1 MPMSKTR
8 QGTASLSAPT
18 KELQRLVLAG
28 TRSTP
33 MFRHGGN
40 PAVRWQVDNF
50 AVQMDPAGNV
60 KPDKAQ
66 AADKIDAVAAGDQ
79 RPGAHDAHR
88 GAWRFRLRGERAD
101 HPVSRSRLIRRALR
115 DRFVVTMT
123 DGETFEGILRDADDR
138 HLVLVDAAPVD
149 GESERR
155 PIDGELFL
163 QIANVRYMQR
173 PKTGA

>member
-1 MPMSKTR
+1 
-8 QGTASLSAPT
+8 
-18 KELQRLVLAG
+18 
-28 TRSTP
+28 
-33 MFRHGGN
+33 
-40 PAVRWQVDNF
+40 
-50 AVQMDPAGNV
+50 
-60 KPDKAQ
+60 
-66 AADKIDAVAAGDQ
+66 
-79 RPGAHDAHR
+79 
-88 GAWRFRLRGERAD
+88 
-101 HPVSRSRLIRRALR
+101 VSRSRLIRRALR